1 MFENALVV
9 GLKTLYSGYHKR
21 RFQQT
26 IEGLAPPRCTCP
38 NFATRSSKNNC
49 CPCCLKTRR

>member
-38 NFATRSSKNNC
+38 NFA
-49 CPCCLKTRR
+49 LAVQKTIAARAV